1 MTESSTAA
9 DDTKLPFWDEGENRK
24 SIPTEMTK
32 RLAFHSTRVPS
43 FLRIFFFLSLSLS
56 LLYSNQTLDFKVER
70 EGMRGR
76 GLRKR
81 SVRRV

>member
-1 MTESSTAA
+1 MTKPSAAA
-9 DDTKLPFWDEGENRK
+9 DWLNFPIGIRGKIEK

-32 RLAFHSTRVPS
+32 RLAFHLTHTASSLP
-43 FLRIFFFLSLSLS
+43 IFSISLSLS
-56 LLYSNQTLDFKVER
+56 LFYSNQTLDFKVER
-70 EGMRGR
+70 EGVRGR